1 MNFAHENFSIRLKL
15 IYLTAHVLL
24 KSTCAVSWRGFF
36 MTRICLFLEKGRGWE
51 SLEKNEVG
59 FDGIFYYFLVVDK
72 VEVEQLKDFPAL
84 KHDCSYKLH
93 LRI

>member
-1 MNFAHENFSIRLKL
+1 MDSSWLGFVFFFSRDRKD
-15 IYLTAHVLL
+15 
-24 KSTCAVSWRGFF
+24 G
-36 MTRICLFLEKGRGWE
+36 E
-51 SLEKNEVG
+51 SLEKNEEG

-93 LRI
+93 LRIQMKFK